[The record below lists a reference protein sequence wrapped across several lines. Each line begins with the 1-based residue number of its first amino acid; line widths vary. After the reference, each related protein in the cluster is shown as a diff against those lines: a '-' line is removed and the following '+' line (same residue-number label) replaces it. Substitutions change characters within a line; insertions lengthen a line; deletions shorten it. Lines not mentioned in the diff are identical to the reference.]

1 MIFPIYE
8 DTSNAAELLVASESS
23 YDKSEP
29 ITIIGVHGWL
39 PEILQPVQNLK
50 SQPFCEKLEVN
61 LRKKLGLSPGQG
73 DIFSIP
79 LHGHGVC
86 NDRSEQY
93 LDQIKA
99 TPIWS
104 QKMKN
109 AKTVFIVGHSQGVPT
124 SVLLLSRLLDEK
136 LIDPSR
142 QRVCVLL
149 LAGISHGPA
158 QKYNLLRGI
167 AGLVRDPASVELFDF
182 QNSKKLIS
190 RHYILATQKALK
202 LGIKFLYFASG
213 NDEVVPLHS
222 ALNSAIDHPSIMRGL
237 FVSPTIY
244 QEKRFPVELVQL
256 LIQLRNHSLTDY
268 GLLAHLSDSLMG
280 YLKDEGHSHITTE
293 DEVYTS
299 AIRHLYETKT
309 YRNVEM
315 KINEYN
321 FEQPA
326 NKNYIPWAM
335 RGLVSDE
342 KIIKSE
348 KLGPALLKLRNDYSN
363 WEPKIFDIAG
373 KNLKLMLKPFN
384 DIKEDEYIPVFTE
397 PILARL

>member
-1 MIFPIYE
+1 MIFPKYE
-8 DTSNAAELLVASESS
+8 DTSNGTKVLVPSESF

-50 SQPFCEKLEVN
+50 SQPFWEKLEAN
-61 LRKKLGLSPGQG
+61 LRKELGLAPGQG
-73 DIFSIP
+73 DIFNIP
-79 LHGHGVC
+79 LNGHGVC
-86 NDRSEQY
+86 NDRSNRY

-104 QKMKN
+104 QKIKN

-136 LIDPSR
+136 LSDPSR

-167 AGLVRDPASVELFDF
+167 AGLVRDPA
-182 QNSKKLIS
+182 
-190 RHYILATQKALK
+190 TLK

-237 FVSPTIY
+237 FVSSTIY
-244 QEKRFPVELVQL
+244 QEKRFPVELVEL

-268 GLLAHLSDSLMG
+268 GLLVHLSDSLMG
-280 YLKDEGHSHITTE
+280 YLKDEGHNHITTE

-299 AIRHLYETKT
+299 AIKHLYNSKT
-309 YRNVEM
+309 YQNVEA

-363 WEPKIFDIAG
+363 WEPKIYDIAG
-373 KNLKLMLKPFN
+373 RNLKLMLKPFN
-384 DIKEDEYIPVFTE
+384 DIKEDQYIPAFKE
-397 PILARL
+397 LILARL